1 MITEFIKLTNEEKYS
16 IRWHMGHTE
25 PKEVYTT
32 IGLAYTKYPIALL
45 TYEADLEATYFYNT

>member
-1 MITEFIKLTNEEKYS
+1 
-16 IRWHMGHTE
+16 MGHTE